1 MRTLGLSLHSS
12 IKSINSNK
20 INTRI
25 SSSLNEFCLYNKFI
39 IKNFS
44 KSSLN
49 QNIKEN
55 VIVSNSNKTSKK
67 LIFYYK
73 KIEYQSTLSE
83 NADMSLKDFL
93 TIFANQQNIIQ
104 KNSPQ
109 KSYKDFQMFKN
120 GRYAPN
126 DFYITR
132 LETSREDP
140 NPLTLVDFDINYKN
154 FRYRNIDD
162 FKIPIDSHSNRLQVY
177 LNSFLKNTE
186 INSFDNTHV
195 FSMIQNNPN
204 YYLKTEIGLYQLAAS
219 LIGVDNH
226 NGIFKFGVD
235 LDMSNIERSEV
246 KGLHLL
252 KSKVNDL
259 VIPITIVKGSENII
273 SNKKLSYS
281 NKKENQNV
289 SEWNNSIVDNL
300 DKIRKVS
307 LKYNLHSNFGIVT
320 DFETWKINYY
330 AKPEDTFIE
339 TNENY
344 QSSLKYDILLN
355 NLTSSNDLYRN
366 FIKII
371 KGITNM
377 NKKEARSLNIN
388 IKENL

>member
-177 LNSFLKNTE
+177 LNSFLKNIE